1 MKKIASII
9 AGLTLIVVLTSAGNS
24 FFELSKQLDIFGALF
39 KEINNVYVDETEPS
53 KLMRAC
59 LDGML
64 KQLDPYTNYYSES
77 QIENSRIQNSEKL
90 TGIGIYFDLFDK
102 TPVITDLI
110 KDLPADKAGIV
121 SGDKMI
127 AIDGKSTAG
136 KSFDDVSKALKGEA
150 GTTIALTLQ
159 RVNGKTEEVA
169 VKRQEFHETNV
180 PFFGMLNKETGLI
193 NLKIFNPDA
202 GKDVKDAFQSL
213 KKENPGMKSLIIDLR
228 GNPGGLLNEAVNIVN
243 LFVEKNK
250 LVVTTKGKV
259 AEWNSTFKTLND
271 PIDTKIPI
279 VVITDN
285 KSASA
290 SEIVSGCI
298 QDYDRGVILGQKTY
312 GKGLVQVTK
321 NLSYGTM
328 LKVTTAKYYIPS
340 GRCIQAINYA
350 ERNAD
355 GSVKK
360 IPDSLKHEFR
370 TAGNRKVFDGGG
382 IDPDV
387 LIEKPEHSPVVDA
400 LAKQHLLFDFASL
413 YRSKHESIDNPDIFK
428 LSDKDFEEF
437 VAFVQSKNFT
447 YTSATDKLF
456 AKLKETTSEEK
467 YYDAIKPAYEES
479 LASLSKAK
487 QKDVIANKA
496 EICTLLE
503 NEICNRYFYIH
514 GKIEKSLQSD
524 PWVKKALQLLA
535 NPKEYNELLTSK
547 K

>member
-1 MKKIASII
+1 MKKTASII
-9 AGLTLIVVLTSAGNS
+9 LGLTLIVVLTSAGNS

-39 KEINNVYVDETEPS
+39 KEVNNVYVDETEPS
-53 KLMRAC
+53 KLMRSC

-77 QIENSRIQNSEKL
+77 QIENSKIQNSEKL

-121 SGDKMI
+121 SGDKIM
-127 AIDGKSTAG
+127 AIDGKSTSG

-159 RVNGKTEEVA
+159 RVNGKTEEVT

-180 PFFGMLNKETGLI
+180 PFYGMLNKETGLI

-202 GKDVKDAFQSL
+202 GKDVKEAFQSL
-213 KKENPGMKSLIIDLR
+213 KKDNPGMKSLIIDLR

-243 LFVEKNK
+243 LFIDKNK

-271 PIDTKIPI
+271 PADTKIPI
-279 VVITDN
+279 VVITDS

-350 ERNAD
+350 ERNPD
-355 GSVKK
+355 GSVKR

-382 IDPDV
+382 IDPDLLV
-387 LIEKPEHSPVVDA
+387 EKPEHSPVVDA
-400 LAKQHLLFDFASL
+400 LVKQHLLFEFASL
-413 YRSKHESIDNPDIFK
+413 YRSKHESIDSPDKFK
-428 LSDKDFEEF
+428 LSDKDYDDF
-437 VAFVQSKNFT
+437 VAFVQSKNFS
-447 YTSATDKLF
+447 YKSETDKLF

-467 YYDAIKPAYEES
+467 YYDAIKVAYEES
-479 LASLSKAK
+479 LTNLSKAK
-487 QKDVIANKA
+487 EKDVLANKA
-496 EICTLLE
+496 EIATLLE

>member
-1 MKKIASII
+1 MKKTASII
-9 AGLTLIVVLTSAGNS
+9 LGLTIIVVLTSAGNS

-271 PIDTKIPI
+271 PIDTKTPI

>member
-1 MKKIASII
+1 
-9 AGLTLIVVLTSAGNS
+9 
-24 FFELSKQLDIFGALF
+24 
-39 KEINNVYVDETEPS
+39 
-53 KLMRAC
+53 
-59 LDGML
+59 
-64 KQLDPYTNYYSES
+64 
-77 QIENSRIQNSEKL
+77 
-90 TGIGIYFDLFDK
+90 
-102 TPVITDLI
+102 
-110 KDLPADKAGIV
+110 
-121 SGDKMI
+121 
-127 AIDGKSTAG
+127 
-136 KSFDDVSKALKGEA
+136 
-150 GTTIALTLQ
+150 
-159 RVNGKTEEVA
+159 
-169 VKRQEFHETNV
+169 
-180 PFFGMLNKETGLI
+180 
-193 NLKIFNPDA
+193 
-202 GKDVKDAFQSL
+202 VKDAFLSL

-243 LFVEKNK
+243 LFVDKNK

-259 AEWNSTFKTLND
+259 AEWNSTFKTLNE
-271 PIDTKIPI
+271 PVDTKIPI

-382 IDPDV
+382 IDPDMFV
-387 LIEKPEHSPVVDA
+387 EKPEHSSVVDA
-400 LAKQHLLFDFASL
+400 LVKQHLVFDFASL
-413 YRSKHESIDNPDIFK
+413 YRSKHESIDNPDKFK
-428 LSDKDFEEF
+428 LSDKEFEEF
-437 VAFVQSKNFT
+437 AAFVQSKNFS
-447 YTSATDKLF
+447 YKSETDKLF

-479 LASLSKAK
+479 LANLSKAK
-487 QKDVIANKA
+487 DKEVLGNKA
-496 EICTLLE
+496 EIATLLE

-535 NPKEYNELLTSK
+535 SPKEYNELLTSK